1 MTIKQEL
8 MEVIRQQPDASS
20 AEDIVREVVFHV
32 MVQRGL
38 ADSDA
43 GRLVSNEQ
51 MGQRIRSLGK

>member
-1 MTIKQEL
+1 MAIKQEL

-32 MVQRGL
+32 MVRGL

-43 GRLVSNEQ
+43 GRPVSNEQ
-51 MGQRIRSLGK
+51 MGQRIRSSGK